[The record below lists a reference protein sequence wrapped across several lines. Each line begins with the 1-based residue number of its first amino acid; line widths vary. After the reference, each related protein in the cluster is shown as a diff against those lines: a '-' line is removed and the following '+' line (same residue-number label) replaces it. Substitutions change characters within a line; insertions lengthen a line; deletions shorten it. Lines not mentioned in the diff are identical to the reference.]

1 MVLKTDDLRAVEFDN
16 IPQEMRDINSWLLW
30 RTEKKTDK
38 NGETYYTKVPIQ
50 ADGSSAMTNEPST
63 WTSFDN
69 VERAYKDGK
78 ADGIGIVFTNS
89 HRLYALDI
97 DGTTDHEYIETHGQH
112 TYCEYSP
119 SGNGVH
125 VYFMADKPKD
135 SRKNGLHD
143 ERLELFSGSGFTTV
157 TGHIRT
163 SADEIID
170 NDSLIE
176 KLIAD
181 EFPPD
186 EYSLGSVDL
195 IEPLEID
202 TPQHNLTKEEV
213 IKAMTTK
220 SPYKDEIIQLLRGEY
235 EGDRSTAVWNLMNQ
249 LAYWTARNEEMM
261 WDIFTSYGMY
271 DPYDGKRKTREQY
284 DELRRLEIRK
294 AIMNK
299 TKVYEPYGVAAE
311 NDFEIHVNQ
320 DGTIVKSE
328 YGSTKKIQKHGW
340 WVYSTDENGETKGKP
355 KFMHHYMAWYVLQN
369 YYIVRFPDADGD
381 LYIYSE
387 SEGYYEID
395 KVTRK
400 LKGIIRGLS
409 ANLTNNQVTE
419 VRNYI
424 VDMSK
429 VETEINTDYAA
440 VGNGLVRFKDKTFHE
455 FTPAI
460 FITQKIPTNYNPN
473 AYDSFIDKTI
483 NKAASYHEPTIENIK
498 EMFGMIIYPKM
509 LVPKMIY
516 LLGISANN
524 GKSTSLNM
532 ARKALDPGGE
542 ISAVSPQSLN
552 TKENKFAAASMY
564 GKMANIVDDLPDIT
578 VTDTGIL
585 KAVITGGYVEI
596 EFKNKGS
603 FPVQMNTPFMV
614 ASNHYPKF
622 KEHGVQIN
630 KRLHIIPFEYNF
642 AEDDEYISESE
653 SMQLIET
660 DSAKE
665 YVLKLGID
673 ALHEMLQR
681 TGEILTP
688 NDKAEQALD
697 EFSSFN
703 NPLSEYFLDFDKDY
717 FADTTGMNAY
727 RDYEKWCEQRLVRD
741 VLSMADYKTAVMT
754 HYDFVWKDVK
764 YKVNGEW
771 KTTKGF
777 KPRK

>member
-1 MVLKTDDLRAVEFDN
+1 MALKTGQEIAAVEFEN
-16 IPQEMRDINSWLLW
+16 IPQEMKDIPNWVLW
-30 RTEKKTDK
+30 KKVATGKGYD
-38 NGETYYTKVPIQ
+38 TKVPIQ
-50 ADGSSAMTNEPST
+50 PDGNSAMTNEPST
-63 WTSFDN
+63 WATFES
-69 VERAYKDGK
+69 VQQAHESGVG
-78 ADGIGIVFTNS
+78 DGIGIVFNNS

-97 DGTTDHEYIETHGQH
+97 DGTTDHEYIDTHGQH

-119 SGNGVH
+119 SGGGVH
-125 VYFMADKPKD
+125 VYFMADKPKE

-143 ERLELFSGSGFTTV
+143 DGLELFSGSGFTTV
-157 TGHIRT
+157 TGNMRT

-186 EYSLGSVDL
+186 EYSLGSVDYT
-195 IEPLEID
+195 EPLEID
-202 TPQHNLTKEEV
+202 TPKHNLTKEEV

-235 EGDRSTAVWNLMNQ
+235 VGDRSTAVWNLMNQ

-271 DPYDGKRKTREQY
+271 DPDDGKRKTREQY

-320 DGTIVKSE
+320 DGTIAKSE

-369 YYIVRFPDADGD
+369 YHIVRFPDADGD

-440 VGNGLVRFKDKTFHE
+440 VGNGLVRFKDKTFHK

-483 NKAASYHEPTIENIK
+483 NKAASFHKPTIENIK

-516 LLGISANN
+516 LLGVSANN

-552 TKENKFAAASMY
+552 AKENKFAVASMY

-585 KAVITGGYVEI
+585 KAVITAGYVEI
-596 EFKNKGS
+596 EYKNKGS
-603 FPVQMNTPFMV
+603 FSVQMNTPFMV

-642 AEDDEYISESE
+642 LEDDEYISESE

-673 ALHEMLQR
+673 ALYTMLHR